1 MNKLKIFSFAFL
13 IFGIGTFAQDLDQAK
28 KAIDAEQYEKAKTIL
43 KSLIA
48 TKPESGKNFFIL
60 GNLYLIQKLQDSATA
75 TYQKGLLA
83 KTEANF
89 NAIGLGQIDLEN
101 GNLAAATTN
110 FDKAIVNIRKKDF
123 EEFLYIGRAY
133 MNPVKPDYKKAIEY
147 LNKAKTI
154 QPLNAQVLLSLG
166 DALYGD
172 KNVNDAYS
180 AYRNSFD
187 ADNTVLRAKLQL
199 GVITKGSK
207 AFTEAKTAFDNI
219 LAINPNYGPA
229 YRELAETYYLWA
241 LNDKPKY
248 TEYNKTA
255 IDYYEKYLNLTDYS
269 LDSRM
274 RHADFLVLTKDY
286 KALEAEAAAM
296 QKLDKVNP
304 RILRYLGYSAYQNGN
319 PDAAIKALNDFLAK
333 DKAKIIGRDYLYLGL
348 AKTQKALVSSK
359 NADAT
364 ASNVVDKVLFDN
376 GIVDIKKGVELD
388 PSMANELNDFGKKFF
403 ELKLY
408 KEAAAIYEVATTNP
422 NSRNFLY
429 DNFYLGY
436 ALYFDNANKAEGE
449 KVDTVALKKANVAFG
464 NVITS
469 SPTTQ
474 DAYVY
479 KARVNSLL
487 EEDAAAQA
495 EMVKNYEEYIKVV
508 TEKGAAEMSKKANKD
523 KFVEAYNNIGIYF
536 AKTDK
541 AKAKESFE
549 KALLIDPENETA
561 ISTLKL
567 LK

>member
-1 MNKLKIFSFAFL
+1 MNKLKIFSIAFL
-13 IFGIGTFAQDLDQAK
+13 VFGFGANAQDLDQAK

-43 KSLIA
+43 KGLITA
-48 TKPESGKNFFIL
+48 KPDSGKNFFIL
-60 GNLYLIQKLQDSATA
+60 GNLYLTQKLQDSANA
-75 TYQKGLLA
+75 TYQKGLVA
-83 KTEANF
+83 KTEGHF
-89 NAIGLGQIDLEN
+89 NYIGLGQIDLEN
-101 GNLAAATTN
+101 GNDAAASAN
-110 FDKAIVNIRKKDF
+110 FGKAVANIKKKDF

-133 MNPVKPDYKKAIEY
+133 MNPVKPDYKKAIEN
-147 LNKAKTI
+147 LNKAKTV

-180 AYRNSFD
+180 SYRNSFD
-187 ADNTVLRAKLQL
+187 ADNSVLRAKLQL
-199 GVITKGSK
+199 GVITKSSK
-207 AFTEAKTAFDNI
+207 AFAEAKTAFDNI
-219 LAINPNYGPA
+219 LASNPNYGPA

-248 TEYNKTA
+248 AEYNKKA
-255 IDYYEKYLNLTDYS
+255 IEYYEKYMSLTDYS

-319 PDAAIKALNDFLAK
+319 TDAAIQALNDFLAK
-333 DKAKIIGRDYLYLGL
+333 DQAKIIGRDYLYLGL
-348 AKTQKALVSSK
+348 AKTQKALTTTTAADSSTTSK
-359 NADAT
+359 
-364 ASNVVDKVLFDN
+364 VDKTLFDA
-376 GIVDIKKGVELD
+376 GIADIRKGVELD

-403 ELKLY
+403 DLKLY
-408 KEAAAIYEVATTNP
+408 KEAAAIYEIATTNR

-436 ALYFDNANKAEGE
+436 ALYFDNANKGEGE
-449 KVDTVALKKANVAFG
+449 KVDVVGLQKANVAFA
-464 NVITS
+464 NVIES

-487 EEDAAAQA
+487 EEDTAAQA
-495 EMVKNYEEYIKVV
+495 EMVKNYEDYIRVV
-508 TEKGAAEMSKKANKD
+508 TEKGEAEMSKPANKT
-523 KFVEAYNNIGIYF
+523 KFVEAYNNIGIYY

-541 AKAKESFE
+541 VKAKENFE
-549 KALLIDPENETA
+549 KALAIDPANETA
-561 ISTLKL
+561 LSTLKL